1 MALDET
7 EVPRDLPTM
16 HTADDAIANLHLILE
31 RVRDGELDVPTA
43 RTMCRQ
49 VSVYWYLRRQDH
61 ELDRVSEQVRR
72 AVMDLRGE
80 TEDDGHDDDEPWTL
94 GDLEGDGRS

>member
-16 HTADDAIANLHLILE
+16 HTADDAIANLHVILE

-49 VSVYWYLRRQDH
+49 VSVYWYLRRQD
-61 ELDRVSEQVRR
+61 EDFDRLTEQVRH
-72 AVMDLRGE
+72 AADFLRGE
-80 TEDDGHDDDEPWTL
+80 DDDGDDGDDDEPW
-94 GDLEGDGRS
+94 R